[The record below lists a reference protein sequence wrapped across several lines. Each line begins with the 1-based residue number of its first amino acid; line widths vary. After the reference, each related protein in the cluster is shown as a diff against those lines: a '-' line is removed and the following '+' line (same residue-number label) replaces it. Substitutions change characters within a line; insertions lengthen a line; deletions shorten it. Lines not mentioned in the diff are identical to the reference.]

1 MDLKA
6 PSAKRRKVSADHC
19 IKCFKTLN
27 HKKEPVVKNPN
38 SEGLNAILKTSEL
51 KKDDVYETLWPLQ
64 HDILNFT
71 LKVAF
76 HKSCRAKYTSKSNLV
91 ACI

>member
-19 IKCFKTLN
+19 IICFKTLN
-27 HKKEPVVKNPN
+27 HKKEPVVKNPT

-51 KKDDVYETLWPLQ
+51 KKDDVGPIRNTL
-64 HDILNFT
+64 
-71 LKVAF
+71 AF
-76 HKSCRAKYTSKSNLV
+76 ATRHIKLYS
-91 ACI
+91 